1 MISSISKGLVPL
13 FFLLSFL
20 TQAQDSFSKTTSEL
34 SFENSSEE
42 RFIEV
47 YVSENSLSVH
57 FLVSCQLTQGSM
69 SVIISNSDTGK
80 NYGAIS
86 VGGSKTN
93 QEQNNN
99 TFTEQVQ
106 SDINKVINSPEPG
119 FYVVKIK
126 TQDAKAL
133 LNITIEQYA
142 N

>member
-1 MISSISKGLVPL
+1 MLHPFSKL
-13 FFLLSFL
+13 FVCCFLLVSSL

-47 YVSENSLSVH
+47 YVAENSLSVH
-57 FLVSCQLTQGSM
+57 FLVGCQLTQGSM
-69 SVIISNSDTGK
+69 SVLISNSDTGK
-80 NYGAIS
+80 NYGSIS

-93 QEQNNN
+93 EEKSND
-99 TFTEQVQ
+99 TFREQVQ
-106 SDINKVINSPEPG
+106 SDITKVINSPEPG
-119 FYVVKIK
+119 FYIVKIK
-126 TQDAKAL
+126 TENAKAL